1 MKLEKNFESDY
12 EEFVGHIKNLMIN
25 FNVSEKPLMG
35 KHFLKFLNGHN
46 QANLC
51 F

>member
-25 FNVSEKPLMG
+25 LVWQYSIGILISK
-35 KHFLKFLNGHN
+35 
-46 QANLC
+46 
-51 F
+51 

>member
-25 FNVSEKPLMG
+25 FNVGKKPLMG
-35 KHFLKFLNGHN
+35 KHF
-46 QANLC
+46 
-51 F
+51 

>member
-35 KHFLKFLNGHN
+35 KHFFKFLNG
-46 QANLC
+46 
-51 F
+51 

>member
-12 EEFVGHIKNLMIN
+12 EEFVGHIKNLMVN
-25 FNVSEKPLMG
+25 FNVGRKPLMG
-35 KHFLKFLNGHN
+35 KHFKIFLNRHT